1 MPSRRSVLLQGGAL
15 GLIGCGGGG
24 SSEPAASPSVPPPAP
39 APAPA
44 PSPSPAPAPAPT
56 PVPPPAPAPLPLPG
70 EVSPYRSRQS
80 LLFQGT
86 AWSVIPARI
95 AGGAERRALVGPT
108 AEFVDRYVGWT
119 WDRAGGDWLDAN
131 GVRWGNQGWAGIVT
145 DSGPLDLVKRY
156 EVDLTTLIR
165 KVQTE
170 RRWCAF
176 ILRPLGVA
184 RKMAGLWAGGERI
197 PTLMVRYTDGSQAS
211 LACTLTAPV
220 ISGLPQATLAELP
233 MPAFIEF
240 APPTKAVQSATLAL
254 TVVQHSGGSA
264 STIAVMLA
272 DPPLNRDPVQ
282 QGVAQSAGGLDV
294 NILQARGIIG
304 AQRYPD
310 GGRLEDYVA
319 APGSGTINTY
329 ASREFD
335 PALWGGTPD
344 TTKLPHRHLGKFVT
358 ANIDNW
364 ATLVDSSFRGEGFQP
379 LVSGMGALRM
389 FMPKQVSQDGE
400 VVGYSGTGAA
410 NASIFM
416 PEPLFGRLPRIFVR
430 YYFRLGTPEGDRYVR
445 NSKDRLQVYKEAGQ
459 KGPEWEDWGGKF
471 GLMPDH
477 TSTYGGTTG
486 SSGGGGGWQMRLAW
500 QDSDSDTNG
509 PNDGGIRP
517 GFHLFDFGVKQP
529 ASHNYSG
536 DNADK
541 TMWGQRGGL
550 GGILYAN
557 QWYCIETELK
567 LNTVMDAAPG
577 YVADGELRAWL
588 DGRLVFERTGMVF
601 RSKPLALGGIPNN
614 PAEMPPVRDLGVR
627 ALWMNWYH
635 GGVVKNSLPR
645 SMFMTALAYG
655 TEYIG
660 PMQF

>member
-1 MPSRRSVLLQGGAL
+1 MPALSRRTVLIQGGSL
-15 GLIGCGGGG
+15 SLLGCGGGD
-24 SSEPAASPSVPPPAP
+24 AASLQPEGRANRLSLNGDAP
-39 APAPA
+39 AEPV
-44 PSPSPAPAPAPT
+44 PT
-56 PVPPPAPAPLPLPG
+56 PR
-70 EVSPYRSRQS
+70 YRCAHPQ
-80 LLFQGT
+80 LFQGT
-86 AWSVIPARI
+86 AWAVIAPRI
-95 AGGAERRALVGPT
+95 PGGRERRAWVGPN
-108 AEFVDRYVGWT
+108 AEFVDRHVGWR
-119 WDRAGGDWLDAN
+119 WDRLGGDWLDAQ
-131 GVRWGNQGWAGIVT
+131 GLRWGSQAWARMVT
-145 DSGPLDLVKRY
+145 ATGPLDLVRRY
-156 EVDLTTLIR
+156 EADLSALLQ
-165 KVQTE
+165 KVQAE
-170 RRWCAF
+170 GRWCALV
-176 ILRPLGVA
+176 LRTQGVA
-184 RKMAGLWAGGERI
+184 RKIGGLWSVGDRV
-197 PTLMVRYTDGSQAS
+197 PSLLVRYTDGSQEW
-211 LACTLTAPV
+211 LRCTLTAPS
-220 ISGLPQATLAELP
+220 ISGMPQATLSELP
-233 MPAFIEF
+233 LPAFVEF
-240 APPTKAVQSATLAL
+240 ERPRKPVAAAQLNL
-254 TVVQHSGGSA
+254 TVVQHSSGA

-272 DPPLNRDPVQ
+272 DPPLNQDPVR
-282 QGVAQSAGGLDV
+282 QGVAQGAGRLDEL
-294 NILQARGIIG
+294 ILQQPSIIG
-304 AQRYPD
+304 AQRYLD
-310 GGRLEDYVA
+310 GGRLENYVA
-319 APGSGTINTY
+319 PGLTNTY

-364 ATLVDSSFRGEGFQP
+364 ATLVDSGFREEGFQP
-379 LVSGMGALRM
+379 LVPGMSALRM
-389 FMPKQVSQDGE
+389 YMPKQVSQDGE

-416 PEPLFGRLPRIFVR
+416 PEPHFGRLGRIFVR
-430 YYFRLGTPEGDRYVR
+430 YYFRLGTPEGPRYVR

-500 QDSDSDTNG
+500 ADSDSDTHG

-517 GFHLFDFGVKQP
+517 GFHLFDFGVRQP
-529 ASHNYSG
+529 AGHNYAG
-536 DNADK
+536 DNAAK

-588 DGRLVFERTGMVF
+588 DGRLVFERVGMVF
-601 RSKPLALGGIPNN
+601 RSKPLALGGIPDR
-614 PAEMPPVRDLGVR
+614 PDQMPPVRDLGVR

-635 GGVVKNSLPR
+635 GGVIKNSLPR

>member
-1 MPSRRSVLLQGGAL
+1 MDPINRRALLVQGGAL
-15 GLIGCGGGG
+15 SLLGCGGGG
-24 SSEPAASPSVPPPAP
+24 DATAPAAFEPKLAGASSSGPNAARRAAWAAEDAP
-39 APAPA
+39 AGRA
-44 PSPSPAPAPAPT
+44 
-56 PVPPPAPAPLPLPG
+56 
-70 EVSPYRSRQS
+70 PYRSAQP

-86 AWSVIPARI
+86 AWALIPPRI
-95 AGGAERRALVGPT
+95 PGGRERRTQAGPN
-108 AEFVDRYVGWT
+108 AEFVDRYVGWR
-119 WDRAGGDWLDAN
+119 WDRMGGDWLDAQ
-131 GVRWGNQGWAGIVT
+131 GQRWGSQPWASMVT
-145 DSGPLDLVKRY
+145 ATGPLTLVKRY
-156 EVDLTTLIR
+156 EADLTNLLQA
-165 KVQTE
+165 VQKQN
-170 RRWCAF
+170 RWCALM
-176 ILRPLGVA
+176 LRTRGVA
-184 RKMAGLWAGGERI
+184 RKIGGLFSGDDRQPSLW
-197 PTLMVRYTDGSQAS
+197 VRYIDGSEAW
-211 LACTLTAPV
+211 LACTLSAPA
-220 ISGLPQATLAELP
+220 ITSLPQAALSELP
-233 MPAFIEF
+233 LPAFLEF
-240 APPTKAVQSATLAL
+240 ERPAQAVLSARLVL
-254 TVVQHSGGSA
+254 TIVQHSSGASA
-264 STIAVMLA
+264 IEVMLA
-272 DPPLNRDPVQ
+272 DPPLNRDSIL
-282 QGVAQSAGGLDV
+282 QGVAQTAGRTDE

-310 GGRLEDYVA
+310 GGLLEDYVV
-319 APGSGTINTY
+319 PGLTNTY

-379 LVSGMGALRM
+379 LVPGMGALRM